1 MKKSVV
7 VVLVLLAIIV
17 LLSPAIV
24 GRLAEKSMDESL
36 NWAASESREVK
47 ITSGHY
53 DRGWFSSEGQHRIE
67 LLDGELLAAVRALT
81 GPMEADEV
89 PVLVINTRLD
99 HGLIPMTS
107 MSREHGSL
115 APGLGSA
122 ISTLLIELPDGETVD
137 LPGTIYSTVALGG
150 ELHSNYVLEAGVR
163 EDGGM
168 MASWGDTNVDVRT
181 NPKNGEVWFDGEIG
195 ALSFDGGQ
203 ESMSLAGLTF
213 EGHQQPTQYGF
224 SVGDIE
230 FVLNDLSASAGG
242 ISSGGLREMAVRGS
256 TQVNDGAF
264 DAKATVRMALQGMP
278 QFGEMSYD
286 MDIQIRGADA
296 QALGQIL
303 GGLRT
308 GPSPQDPL
316 AMYAAVEDEAKQ
328 LFAAG
333 LEIDFERF
341 DLALPPGT
349 VAAKMAFSF
358 GEEDPATFEWTT
370 LLLSTAAEIDLS
382 IPEALME
389 MLVQSDPQVAMA
401 IGGGFLVK
409 KGGAYVMKA
418 ELKKGLLTVNG
429 APIPIPLP

>member
-24 GRLAEKSMDESL
+24 GRLAEKSVDESL

-67 LLDGELLAAVRALT
+67 LLDGELLAAVRTLA
-81 GPMEADEV
+81 GPMETDEL

-107 MSREHGSL
+107 MSREQGSL

-122 ISTLLIELPDGETVD
+122 VSTLLVELPDGEAVD

-181 NPKNGEVWFDGEIG
+181 NPRNGEVWFDGEVG
-195 ALSFDGGQ
+195 ALSFGGAQ
-203 ESMSLAGLTF
+203 ETTSLAGLTF
-213 EGHQQPTQYGF
+213 KGHQQPTQYGF

-230 FVLNDLSASAGG
+230 FVLNDLSVSEGG
-242 ISSGGLREMAVRGS
+242 ISSGGLKEMAVEGS
-256 TQVNDGAF
+256 SQVNDGAF
-264 DAKATVRMALQGMP
+264 DAEATVRMALQGMP

-286 MDIQIRGADA
+286 MDIRISGADA

-308 GPSPQDPL
+308 GASSQGPL
-316 AMYAAVEDEAKQ
+316 AMYADVEAEAKQ

-333 LEIDFERF
+333 LEIDVERF
-341 DLALPPGT
+341 DMALPQGT

-401 IGGGFLVK
+401 VGGGFLVK
-409 KGGAYVMKA
+409 KGGAYVMRA